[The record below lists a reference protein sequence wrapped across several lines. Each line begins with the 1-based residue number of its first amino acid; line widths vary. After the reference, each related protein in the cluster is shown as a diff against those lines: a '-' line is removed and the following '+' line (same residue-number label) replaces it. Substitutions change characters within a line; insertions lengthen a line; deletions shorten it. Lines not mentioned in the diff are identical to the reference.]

1 MTIDTDRVRGKW
13 IYHSCKRA
21 FDFCVSAL
29 ALIILSPLFLII
41 AVAIKLD
48 DPDGGVFY
56 SQVRIGKDGRK
67 FRMFK
72 FRSMITNA
80 DQKLKDLL
88 QYISEANLWV
98 DFVILLKTFRIIIS
112 PNDAY

>member
-41 AVAIKLD
+41 AVAIKL
-48 DPDGGVFY
+48 GAYFIHK
-56 SQVRIGKDGRK
+56 SELGKMGEN
-67 FRMFK
+67 FECL
-72 FRSMITNA
+72 N
-80 DQKLKDLL
+80 
-88 QYISEANLWV
+88 
-98 DFVILLKTFRIIIS
+98 FVQ
-112 PNDAY
+112 

>member
-48 DPDGGVFY
+48 DPGGVVSFCG
-56 SQVRIGKDGRK
+56 VCR
-67 FRMFK
+67 FAW
-72 FRSMITNA
+72 T
-80 DQKLKDLL
+80 
-88 QYISEANLWV
+88 
-98 DFVILLKTFRIIIS
+98 
-112 PNDAY
+112 

>member
-13 IYHSCKRA
+13 IYHPCKRA

-48 DPDGGVFY
+48 DPERRF
-56 SQVRIGKDGRK
+56 
-67 FRMFK
+67 
-72 FRSMITNA
+72 
-80 DQKLKDLL
+80 
-88 QYISEANLWV
+88 
-98 DFVILLKTFRIIIS
+98 
-112 PNDAY
+112 

>member
-48 DPDGGVFY
+48 DHDV
-56 SQVRIGKDGRK
+56 VGKL
-67 FRMFK
+67 
-72 FRSMITNA
+72 S
-80 DQKLKDLL
+80 
-88 QYISEANLWV
+88 
-98 DFVILLKTFRIIIS
+98 
-112 PNDAY
+112 